1 MKKAVCGI
9 RPLLIYGIQYSS
21 FSTWKRRLRHK
32 NRCFEKLTLFS
43 NARLQFY
50 SNNYVL
56 STSQIVDARVI
67 ALENGDVIELN
78 DDCYNIIIT
87 KMCDLGSYDNV
98 TEKIIELEEKEAE
111 EVEVAEEDRINTRP
125 RRQTRAPAY
134 HEEMMK
140 WN

>member
-1 MKKAVCGI
+1 MAYRQIVNRFTQGVGLVLFYAVFRPMKKAVCGI

-78 DDCYNIIIT
+78 DDC
-87 KMCDLGSYDNV
+87 
-98 TEKIIELEEKEAE
+98 
-111 EVEVAEEDRINTRP
+111 
-125 RRQTRAPAY
+125 
-134 HEEMMK
+134 
-140 WN
+140 